1 MAHNHIHI
9 DPALPLVR
17 QADKGHNRWHPDI
30 APAVRIASGSSVEM
44 ETLDGLD
51 GQIKPGTTAADL
63 AGIEMG
69 RVHPLTGPVHVEGA
83 EPGDLLAVK
92 IEQIIPANRGFTM
105 IMPGFGFLR
114 DLFTTPFLVHW
125 EMAERLCRLA
135 ATARRAHSRRAVHG
149 RDGRGAVART
159 AAAHRGARGQPAGR
173 GGMVMPPDAGRR
185 GADRGTHRQ
194 PGVPHHRAA

>member
-17 QADKGHNRWHPDI
+17 QADKGHNRWHPDL

-69 RVHPLTGPVHVEGA
+69 RVHPLTGPV
-83 EPGDLLAVK
+83 
-92 IEQIIPANRGFTM
+92 PA
-105 IMPGFGFLR
+105 ICWP
-114 DLFTTPFLVHW
+114 
-125 EMAERLCRLA
+125 
-135 ATARRAHSRRAVHG
+135 SRSSRSF
-149 RDGRGAVART
+149 RP
-159 AAAHRGARGQPAGR
+159 AAASP
-173 GGMVMPPDAGRR
+173 
-185 GADRGTHRQ
+185 
-194 PGVPHHRAA
+194 

>member
-51 GQIKPGTTAADL
+51 GQIKSRTTAADL

-69 RVHPLTGPVHVEGA
+69 RVHPLTGPVHVDGA
-83 EPGDLLAVK
+83 EPGDL
-92 IEQIIPANRGFTM
+92 PARGKAAPLEAPFAEAE
-105 IMPGFGFLR
+105 LR
-114 DLFTTPFLVHW
+114 DEAGRIEREGGRVGVLAPCSISDSHIASRTQLAIPIVPADALVIGKW
-125 EMAERLCRLA
+125 IIVPSLA
-135 ATARRAHSRRAVHG
+135 AFRRQHYVSDVCRI
-149 RDGRGAVART
+149 VA
-159 AAAHRGARGQPAGR
+159 
-173 GGMVMPPDAGRR
+173 
-185 GADRGTHRQ
+185 
-194 PGVPHHRAA
+194 

>member
-1 MAHNHIHI
+1 MTHKHIHI
-9 DPALPLVR
+9 DQGVPLVR

-30 APAVRIASGSSVEM
+30 APAIRVASGSLVEM

-83 EPGDLLAVK
+83 QPGDLLAVK
-92 IEQIIPANRGFTM
+92 IEQIVPANRGFTM

-125 EMAERLCRLA
+125 EMANGFAQSPQL
-135 ATARRAHSRRAVHG
+135 
-149 RDGRGAVART
+149 
-159 AAAHRGARGQPAGR
+159 P
-173 GGMVMPPDAGRR
+173 
-185 GADRGTHRQ
+185 
-194 PGVPHHRAA
+194 